1 MINKTRLIRLTQELI
16 RIDSQ
21 NPGGT
26 EFKIARFIKRYLE
39 NLGLKPKIYEFSK
52 NRSNCIAVLKGKKP
66 ALSLA
71 ITPHLDTVPAG
82 NKWTIAPFKG
92 LIKKN
97 RLYGL
102 GATDCKS
109 NLAVSLEA
117 IRSLAEDK
125 AMLNYNLIFAATADE
140 ECGSALGLEA
150 LLKKGILKP
159 DAALVLDADDFSIV
173 VAQKGLMHLKI
184 RLEGRRAHGAYPWLG
199 VNAIDIALEIIK
211 EIKNRRFSY
220 NKNKYL
226 KGPTINIGTI
236 KGGDK
241 VNIVADWCEFEL
253 DIRFLPKDSSKK
265 ILHSISR
272 IIKNN
277 SSKAKLEIEGIQEP
291 FNIDTKHPLVKYL
304 VQAMKKTGV
313 KPVIE
318 GSEGATTISF
328 FQKCGIPS
336 IATGF
341 GTSGCA
347 HIADE
352 FVEIDNLYKG
362 AQLLEEF
369 LKNYSFI

>member
-1 MINKTRLIRLTQELI
+1 MIDKTRLIKLTQELI

-21 NPGGT
+21 NPGGS
-26 EFKIARFIKRYLE
+26 EFEIARFVKKYLE
-39 NLGLKPKIYEFSK
+39 NLGLRPKIYEFSK
-52 NRSNCIAVLKGKKP
+52 NRSNCIAVLKSKKN
-66 ALSLA
+66 ARSLL

-82 NKWTIAPFKG
+82 NKWTIPPFKG

-109 NLAVSLEA
+109 NLAVSLEV
-117 IRSLAEDK
+117 IRSLSEERGV
-125 AMLNYNLIFAATADE
+125 LNYNLIFAATADE

-184 RLEGRRAHGAYPWLG
+184 RIEGRRAHGAYPWLG
-199 VNAIDIALEIIK
+199 VNAIDLALKVIK
-211 EIKNRRFSY
+211 KIKKYRFSY

-241 VNIVADWCEFEL
+241 VNIVADWCDFEL

-265 ILHSISR
+265 ILRGISR
-272 IIKNN
+272 IVNNN
-277 SSKAKLEIEGIQEP
+277 SKEAKIEIEGIQQP
-291 FNIDTKHPLVKYL
+291 FSIDIKHSLVKHL
-304 VQAMKKTGV
+304 AQAMEKAKV
-313 KPVIE
+313 APLIE
-318 GSEGATTISF
+318 GSEGATSISF
-328 FQKCGIPS
+328 FQQRGIPS

-362 AQLLEEF
+362 ARLLEEF